1 MFGLFK
7 KRTYQVDFSKEN
19 KERFTTL
26 LTEIYEILRDSAY
39 TAQANW
45 IMQILS
51 AVQQKDKGKF
61 KDKVISA
68 ELLGGAG
75 SIVDV
80 WIEDEKKMTRLD
92 SLMNDFLELTVIS
105 GLNHRAVKS
114 RMTRK
119 IKKN

>member
-1 MFGLFK
+1 MFGLLK
-7 KRTYQVDFSKEN
+7 KRRYQVDFSEEN

-39 TAQANW
+39 MPQANW
-45 IMQILS
+45 ILQILS
-51 AVQQKDKGKF
+51 AVQQEDQEKF

-80 WIEDEKKMTRLD
+80 WIEDVEKMKRLD
-92 SLMNDFLELTVIS
+92 SFMNNFLELTVKS

-119 IKKN
+119 IKNN